1 MTEGIGPQRRTE
13 RGPAVRFI
21 AHAGA
26 GRGAFGR
33 RWPPIAAALGIRGI
47 EHTVELT
54 SRAGEA
60 AELAARAAGEGARL
74 VVAVGG
80 DGTLHEVVNGLM
92 TAGRSPGE
100 RPLVGMVPAGRG
112 SDYAR
117 GIGLATEPATL
128 VDRMA
133 AALDGDPGAVHPV
146 DIGEVRY
153 RTTPTV
159 AGRTLGAVGGE
170 TASRWFVNAAGTGF
184 STFVAERV
192 SRFPGRLG
200 AYLYTVAGLVTIVD
214 WRDRLV
220 ELGWDDGTRD
230 EVRVESVEVA
240 LGPYEGGG
248 MLVAPGADPADGQF
262 DVVTIGAVGRL
273 EMLTF
278 SWRIRT
284 GDHLRSL
291 AVASRRTRSL
301 TVRALDEGGP
311 LFLQADGELLGRD
324 PLRFDLLPS
333 AARFVW

>member
-1 MTEGIGPQRRTE
+1 MTGPAGTKRRID

-33 RWPPIAAALGIRGI
+33 RWPPVAAALAARGL

-60 AELAARAAGEGARL
+60 TELAARAVGEGARL

-92 TAGRSPGE
+92 AASRAPAD
-100 RPLVGMVPAGRG
+100 RPLVGLVPAGRG

-133 AALDGDPGAVHPV
+133 AALDGDPGAIHHV

-159 AGRTLGAVGGE
+159 AGRTLGA
-170 TASRWFVNAAGTGF
+170 TASEPASRFFANAAGTGF

-248 MLVAPGADPADGQF
+248 MLVAPGADPGDGYF
-262 DVVTIGAVGRL
+262 DVVTIGAISRY
-273 EMLTF
+273 ETLTF

-284 GDHLRSL
+284 GDHLRSP
-291 AVASRRTRSL
+291 AVTTRRTRSL

-324 PLRFDLLPS
+324 PLRFDVLPS
-333 AARFVW
+333 AVRFVW